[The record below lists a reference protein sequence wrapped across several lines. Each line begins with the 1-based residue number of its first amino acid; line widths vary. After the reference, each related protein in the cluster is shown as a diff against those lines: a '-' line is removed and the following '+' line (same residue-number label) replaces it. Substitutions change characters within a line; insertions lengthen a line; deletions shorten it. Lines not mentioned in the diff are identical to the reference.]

1 MKQITPAA
9 ANKMVRKLE
18 DEKSYLISMMNEMST
33 YIEAEGVEPVIPE
46 FNYENTISEI
56 MAIDEKI
63 AKIKHCIN
71 VFNTSTTIP
80 EIGITV
86 DQALVKMAQLN
97 HLKNYID
104 RMRKRQKKCR
114 YNTLAGTIIQYECV
128 NYDIEKTKADYEKI
142 SNEIIDIQMSLDKCN
157 QTIMFDLDI

>member
-1 MKQITPAA
+1 MKQVTPAA
-9 ANKMVRKLE
+9 ANKLVRKLE
-18 DEKSYLISMMNEMST
+18 DEKNYLISMMNEVST

-46 FNYENTISEI
+46 FNYEDTIGEI
-56 MAIDEKI
+56 LAIDEKI
-63 AKIKHCIN
+63 AKIKHQIN
-71 VFNTSTTIP
+71 IFNTSTTIP

-128 NYDIEKTKADYEKI
+128 NYDIEKTKVDYEKI
-142 SNEIIDIQMSLDKCN
+142 SNEIIEIQMGLDKCN
-157 QTIMFDLDI
+157 QTITFDLDI